1 LKSIHRCF
9 TAAYYRKARL
19 PLPPELANTSEATDF
34 LPRLYTDAAVDFV
47 DGPLP
52 AALSDL
58 KARVTFLCWPKE
70 K

>member
-1 LKSIHRCF
+1 MKSLLAATLLLVAPIAAHAACAANSNIVAPFWTIACGAFR
-9 TAAYYRKARL
+9 TAG
-19 PLPPELANTSEATDF
+19 
-34 LPRLYTDAAVDFV
+34 DFV